1 VFGRRKRQADGD
13 DYEPGY
19 DDQLDDYGAEEEYG
33 GGPEPGID
41 GGPWD
46 SAEPYPELSR
56 VDLGSLQIPVGPE
69 YELQLVLADQQGAW
83 VTVHHRSSDIQLQA
97 FAAPRTG
104 ALWDEVRDEIAA
116 EIASAGGTSAQQDG
130 PFGPE
135 VFAHVP
141 SQPGSTELQPVRF
154 IGADGPRWFLRGL
167 ISGAAATS
175 EQDAAPLEDL
185 FRQIVV
191 VRGDHPVPP
200 RDLLELRLPA
210 DAQQQLAEQ
219 QEQEQGQGQGFP
231 NRLERGPEFT
241 ETR

>member
-1 VFGRRKRQADGD
+1 MFGRRKRQVDRDG
-13 DYEPGY
+13 YEPDF
-19 DDQLDDYGAEEEYG
+19 DDQLDDYDEEEG
-33 GGPEPGID
+33 SGEEPEPIAGD
-41 GGPWD
+41 GPWD
-46 SAEPYPELSR
+46 SGEPYPELSR
-56 VDLGSLQIPVGPE
+56 VDLGSLHVPVGPE

-97 FAAPRTG
+97 FAAPRSG

-116 EIASAGGTSAQQDG
+116 EIETAGGTSTEQDG

-141 SQPGSTELQPVRF
+141 AQPGSTELQPVRF

-175 EQDAAPLEDL
+175 QEDAIPLEEL
-185 FRQIVV
+185 FRQVVV
-191 VRGDHPVPP
+191 VRGEQPVPP

-219 QEQEQGQGQGFP
+219 QAEGQGLP
-231 NRLERGPEFT
+231 NPLERGPEFT